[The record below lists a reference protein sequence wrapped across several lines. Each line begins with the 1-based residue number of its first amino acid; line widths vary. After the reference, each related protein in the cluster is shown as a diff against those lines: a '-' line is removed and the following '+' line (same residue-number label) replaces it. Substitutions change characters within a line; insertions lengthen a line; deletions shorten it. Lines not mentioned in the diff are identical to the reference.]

1 MSISEAS
8 RESWRT
14 KSRSLLEGKKSL
26 RLRQT
31 KGRWVFEGLEER
43 KDERDEKTTGD
54 GAMNGVVEVM
64 VSFVAGDLT
73 EEVEC
78 DKEEGVGVSRCLV
91 LENSPL
97 VQTHGFLT
105 VIKPALVVDNY
116 KCTLPTPAGRP
127 RRTRLKE
134 SARARPGYSWKPKL
148 DLCLP
153 LLSDHIG
160 KSMDSAAS

>member
-1 MSISEAS
+1 MASSKSWFRSS
-8 RESWRT
+8 REI
-14 KSRSLLEGKKSL
+14 
-26 RLRQT
+26 
-31 KGRWVFEGLEER
+31 
-43 KDERDEKTTGD
+43 
-54 GAMNGVVEVM
+54 
-64 VSFVAGDLT
+64 LT

-91 LENSPL
+91 LENSPF

-134 SARARPGYSWKPKL
+134 SARARRGYSWKAKL

-153 LLSDHIG
+153 YFRTTLENLWIPQHHKLVYS
-160 KSMDSAAS
+160 

>member
-54 GAMNGVVEVM
+54 GAVNGVVEVM
-64 VSFVAGDLT
+64 VSFVAGDFN
-73 EEVEC
+73 
-78 DKEEGVGVSRCLV
+78 GGSR
-91 LENSPL
+91 
-97 VQTHGFLT
+97 
-105 VIKPALVVDNY
+105 
-116 KCTLPTPAGRP
+116 
-127 RRTRLKE
+127 
-134 SARARPGYSWKPKL
+134 
-148 DLCLP
+148 
-153 LLSDHIG
+153 
-160 KSMDSAAS
+160 M